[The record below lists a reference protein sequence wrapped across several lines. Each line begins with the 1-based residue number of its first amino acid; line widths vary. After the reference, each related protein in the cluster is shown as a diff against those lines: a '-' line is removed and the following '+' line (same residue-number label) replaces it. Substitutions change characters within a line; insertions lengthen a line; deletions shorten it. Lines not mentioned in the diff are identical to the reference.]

1 MDCKDGEVH
10 DYTGRCNPEE
20 SLWDDTEVLWMGYV
34 FITVWMFLYVF
45 FFLSIYPNSYHLTSE
60 YIFQAGHL
68 GLFVLGLLK
77 SFHGS
82 HSNEMHTLSK
92 NLHSKNKYLITY

>member
-1 MDCKDGEVH
+1 MTIQGDVILKRVSGMIQKFCE
-10 DYTGRCNPEE
+10 
-20 SLWDDTEVLWMGYV
+20 WDT
-34 FITVWMFLYVF
+34 FLLLCECFYMYF

-60 YIFQAGHL
+60 YIFHAGHL